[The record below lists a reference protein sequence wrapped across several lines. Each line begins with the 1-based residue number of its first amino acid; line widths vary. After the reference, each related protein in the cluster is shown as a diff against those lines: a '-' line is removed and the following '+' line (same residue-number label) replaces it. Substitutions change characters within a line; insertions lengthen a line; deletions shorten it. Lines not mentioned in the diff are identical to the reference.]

1 MNRRDFLRIGFGS
14 AILAG
19 LPQTI
24 LADIRRNVKP
34 YSPLN
39 IRKRNIHIGLDAPFK
54 MVHISD
60 THIALANSAD
70 SERKIMVG
78 AGRSR
83 YFPNAEH
90 YLDEAIRYAQ
100 AGNMPIIHTGD
111 LIDFVSEANL
121 DFTARHFMTGDFLV
135 SAGNH
140 EFSQFVGEAREDEA
154 YKQQSYAKVQDAF
167 PNDLTFF
174 AREIGGVNF
183 VAIDNVYYNVTERQH
198 ELVEKEFKRGLPV
211 VLLCHVPFYTPK
223 LCEHTLKSS
232 GGKAA
237 YVAGVPLSITETFE
251 HNDNLP
257 AAEQW
262 RNRSVQQRADK
273 PTLEFQK
280 WLHSQK
286 RLKAILCGH
295 CHEFFEEPF
304 SKTAMQYV
312 VGANYN
318 GDAYE
323 FAFD

>member
-1 MNRRDFLRIGFGS
+1 MDRREFLKLGLGA
-14 AILAG
+14 AILGG
-19 LPQTI
+19 LPEAAM
-24 LADIRRNVKP
+24 ADTRRNVKP
-34 YSPLN
+34 YAPLN
-39 IRKRNIHIGLDAPFK
+39 IRRRNIHIGLEKPLKA
-54 MVHISD
+54 VHVSD
-60 THIALANSAD
+60 THITLANSAD
-70 SERKIMVG
+70 TERKIKVG

-111 LIDFVSEANL
+111 MIDFVSEANL

-198 ELVEKEFKRGLPV
+198 ELVEQEFKRGLPV

-237 YVAGVPLSITETFE
+237 YVAGVPLEITETFE
-251 HNDNLP
+251 HDDSLP

-280 WLHSQK
+280 WLRSQK
-286 RLKAILCGH
+286 RLKGILCGH

-304 SKTAMQYV
+304 SKTATQYV

-323 FAFD
+323 ITFD